1 MRSYMGTMAHG
12 GAVRRNPQ
20 KNQYV
25 LVDTDVW
32 IGLVLRNDP
41 HHKTAIKLLSQ
52 IRDQDSQMVITS
64 DIIAETLTVL
74 SHKDG
79 QKTAR
84 GFLDFAQEPSKND
97 LIILP
102 RQEKF
107 FQKALQVF
115 GGQEK
120 KGTSYVDCHNVVI
133 MREFG
138 LDNILSFDKVYHKK
152 FGLNNLAYLKATT

>member
-1 MRSYMGTMAHG
+1 
-12 GAVRRNPQ
+12 
-20 KNQYV
+20 
-25 LVDTDVW
+25 
-32 IGLVLRNDP
+32 
-41 HHKTAIKLLSQ
+41 
-52 IRDQDSQMVITS
+52 MVITS

-138 LDNILSFDKVYHKK
+138 LDNILSFDKVYHKR
-152 FGLNNLAYLKATT
+152 FGLDNLAYPEKQVA